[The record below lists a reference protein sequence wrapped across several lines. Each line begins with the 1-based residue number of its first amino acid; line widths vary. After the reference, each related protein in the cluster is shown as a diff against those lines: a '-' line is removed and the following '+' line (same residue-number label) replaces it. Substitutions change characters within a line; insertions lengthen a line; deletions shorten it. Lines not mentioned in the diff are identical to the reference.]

1 MIWLLLCLE
10 LVGAD
15 PWGRREADGRNML
28 ERISVLWRLCLGHYV
43 PLTTARELETL
54 PFLLLRSQGAQWP
67 LELLSFDTVIL
78 WAKMES
84 FSHHLSLWPAF
95 AWKEQQVIGW
105 AFSSAL

>member
-1 MIWLLLCLE
+1 M
-10 LVGAD
+10 
-15 PWGRREADGRNML
+15 EAVSGP
-28 ERISVLWRLCLGHYV
+28 ICTPHYHQRV
-43 PLTTARELETL
+43 SNSL

-67 LELLSFDTVIL
+67 LEPLMSFDTVIL